1 VRRGDKDATEQAPDT
16 SAFWY
21 TSREFHGSRAAIGG
35 PVDTPE
41 RRAFR
46 QLISVSNGRP
56 AMRPAFA
63 LVAALAFS
71 SPDLAHAQSKAQ
83 CRTIV
88 KNANSMIAPSIVNA
102 RRVEEMGRHVSAAR
116 EATSGELRTSLD
128 RFDEA
133 RRDLVVALQ
142 EFIKASR
149 ELLYK
154 FETCD

>member
-1 VRRGDKDATEQAPDT
+1 
-16 SAFWY
+16 
-21 TSREFHGSRAAIGG
+21 
-35 PVDTPE
+35 
-41 RRAFR
+41 
-46 QLISVSNGRP
+46 
-56 AMRPAFA
+56 MRPAFA
-63 LVAALAFS
+63 LLAALAFS
-71 SPDLAHAQSKAQ
+71 SPDIAHAQSKAQ